1 MWKEIADYRRFKRLS
16 VQDRSIVFYV
26 EHSGYYPYFEGI
38 TKKLTE
44 EYNRTLCYITS
55 DPHDPILDN
64 SDPRIRTFYL
74 NRLLPFFMAFVGCK
88 VFVMTLT
95 DLNNFHLKR
104 SIKPVHYVYVFHALV
119 STHMMYR
126 YGAFD
131 HYDCILCAGPHHV
144 EEIRQHEKINNLP
157 PKTLMEAGY
166 YPLERIYQ
174 DYQEY
179 IRQKPSQPDGETI
192 LIAPSWGVDNILE
205 SCGEELVGLLLREGY
220 QVIVRPHPETVRGS
234 PRLIAQLTTKF
245 GRNPNFILEKSIA
258 THDSLLRADVLICD
272 CSGVALEYAL
282 GTERPVLFLD
292 VPVKIKNEA
301 YRELN
306 IEPLELATRTKIGVI
321 VKPEELATVPS
332 VINQLV
338 SAAPQYRSAIIK
350 LREQYVF
357 HFGKSAEIGA
367 NYIQQLI
374 PQESTPLKK
383 GKVTKRIAKGSFK
396 KCA

>member
-1 MWKEIADYRRFKRLS
+1 MLKEIAHYRRFKRLS
-16 VQDRSIVFYV
+16 VQDRAIVFYA

-38 TKKLTE
+38 IKKLTD
-44 EYNRTLCYITS
+44 EYGRTLCYITS
-55 DPHDPILDN
+55 DRHDPILSN
-64 SDPRIRTFYL
+64 PDPRIKTFYL
-74 NRLLPFFMAFVGCK
+74 NKLLPFFMAFIRCK

-95 DLNNFHLKR
+95 DLNKFHLKR
-104 SIKPVHYVYVFHALV
+104 SINPVHYVYVFHALV

-144 EEIRQHEKINNLP
+144 EEIRQREKLNNLP
-157 PKTLMEAGY
+157 PKTLIEAGY

-174 DYQEY
+174 DYQGY
-179 IRQKPSQPDGETI
+179 VRQKPSQADRETI
-192 LIAPSWGVDNILE
+192 LIAPSWGADNVLE

-220 QVIVRPHPETVRGS
+220 QVIVRPHPETVKHS
-234 PRLIAQLTTKF
+234 PGLIAQLTTKF
-245 GRNPNFILEKSIA
+245 GKNPDFTLEKSIA

-292 VPVKIKNEA
+292 VPVKIKNEN
-301 YRELN
+301 YRDLN

-321 VKPEELATVPS
+321 VKPEELATVPT
-332 VINQLV
+332 VISQLI
-338 SAAPQYRSAIIK
+338 SAARQYKNAIIE
-350 LREQYVF
+350 LREQYLF

-367 NYIQQLI
+367 TYVHRLI
-374 PQESTPLKK
+374 SQETSPMESREVSK
-383 GKVTKRIAKGSFK
+383 SDQS
-396 KCA
+396 